1 MGFQRYELL
10 QPYKNRIRSWLE
22 IDACDLGHDISSD
35 DIVIHIRQGDFVIE
49 GRAISLTYYT
59 DLLDRLTFRK
69 LYICGFGLDAQVR
82 EAFAR
87 YAPIYVKGEAVD
99 DFRFIDFFL
108 KPMLSALMSL
118 SHTTAAK
125 PKIIQSVSQIWKS

>member
-1 MGFQRYELL
+1 MLLSNASMVNREFIRYLIRALKALL
-10 QPYKNRIRSWLE
+10 WTTTTTSIAKQQQQQHQQHRHGWQN
-22 IDACDLGHDISSD
+22 
-35 DIVIHIRQGDFVIE
+35 
-49 GRAISLTYYT
+49 
-59 DLLDRLTFRK
+59 K
-69 LYICGFGLDAQVR
+69 LSVMIK
-82 EAFAR
+82 AF
-87 YAPIYVKGEAVD
+87 PVD